1 MHFGLADRIRY
12 YWPHPKAEAAV
23 QDLMDTLAANPP
35 ADPLLWQFFSAE
47 AVANARQSNLPLT
60 RALIAAEVQAALAPY
75 LFEAS

>member
-1 MHFGLADRIRY
+1 
-12 YWPHPKAEAAV
+12 
-23 QDLMDTLAANPP
+23 MDTLAANPP